1 MSESLTNSPDWPA
14 YYCYLLVLTFGLIV
28 AYSRVSLLFAG
39 LPGAWGTVNIWL
51 LLLAYTAV
59 PLALFW
65 FLDWTNAIHDTSL
78 FAAILIAAG
87 YRQILS
93 GRMTGI
99 QLPGATSKVWQPFEA
114 WANWLGD
121 RIRDRV
127 QLNTARYT
135 DQVIR
140 SVKADPQKLNDLK
153 SLALLRSAN
162 PQQVQADFDALR
174 TTETIALW
182 GDEGVL
188 DKQIRS
194 LYQSLRAVADS
205 DLLMRKAKIIDWRQ
219 YYWYAKEWRSKARAW
234 LVVAAALVALG
245 VAGWRLSSP
254 NNWARYYYWR
264 LEKPNTTPAD
274 LFRSKQEYA
283 KLLEAAPEGEFARIG
298 RSLRYEGLSLETA
311 DRLLAI
317 LLENRSR
324 SKSGIQ
330 YLLIDSLR
338 ADNPDIRTRV
348 QNTLTYLA
356 NERAICVTA
365 SLANWKPSK
374 NDGATQIDQRMKDWQ
389 AV

>member
-1 MSESLTNSPDWPA
+1 L
-14 YYCYLLVLTFGLIV
+14 
-28 AYSRVSLLFAG
+28 
-39 LPGAWGTVNIWL
+39 
-51 LLLAYTAV
+51 
-59 PLALFW
+59 
-65 FLDWTNAIHDTSL
+65 H
-78 FAAILIAAG
+78 
-87 YRQILS
+87 
-93 GRMTGI
+93 
-99 QLPGATSKVWQPFEA
+99 
-114 WANWLGD
+114 
-121 RIRDRV
+121 
-127 QLNTARYT
+127 
-135 DQVIR
+135 
-140 SVKADPQKLNDLK
+140 
-153 SLALLRSAN
+153 
-162 PQQVQADFDALR
+162 

-254 NNWARYYYWR
+254 NNWARYYFWR

-274 LFRSKQEYA
+274 LFRSKEEYA

-298 RSLRYEGLSLETA
+298 RSLRYAGLSLETA

-348 QNTLTYLA
+348 QNTLTYIA
-356 NERAICVTA
+356 NERAICMTA

-389 AV
+389 AAWSKPPGGPSCSQ